1 MENLLLVRID
11 DRLIHGQVMTA
22 WMKTLPAQ
30 EIIVVDDRVAKDEFM
45 LFVLQNAAPKG
56 VKVVALSE
64 EDAVKRLQ
72 EGLKVPSYILAKS
85 PVSLKSLVEA
95 GIDIKALNIGGMGMR
110 QGRTVIYKNV
120 SADEEERA
128 CIREFLEKGIDV
140 AIQIIPSEKRFELKN
155 I

>member
-1 MENLLLVRID
+1 MENLQLVRID

-85 PVSLKSLVEA
+85 PVSLKRLVEA
-95 GIDIKALNIGGMGMR
+95 GIDIKAVNIGGMGMR